1 MAKETTY
8 KVVSPGNF
16 TTFLKRFSSIDPTLL
31 VEIADDEIKAKTHTP
46 DKSVVKYSKMGLNEA
61 FDFVDGVNEPIVF
74 GLFNIE
80 KFANAFRHFESTGF
94 DLIITHDK
102 ANDLNI
108 GTMLTLKSSKLTIKF
123 DCASYRLFTHITDDL
138 FLTGIAGVNGD
149 LQTEFDMDR
158 LTFGSIASICGVD
171 TEHKYITFK
180 TESNKIKAKGKS
192 FDMEILE
199 TEDEQAPAEICVYKT
214 HFGFV
219 DKEDSNV
226 KIAQEKVVFASSD
239 TDTVTVIGKTDE

>member
-1 MAKETTY
+1 MANQTTY
-8 KVVSPGNF
+8 RVVSSGNF

-61 FDFVDGVNEPIVF
+61 FDFVEGVNEPIVF

-80 KFANAFRHFESTGF
+80 KFAGSFKHFGSSDF
-94 DLIITHDK
+94 DIIITHDK

-108 GTMLTLKSSKLTIKF
+108 GTLITLKNSKLTITF
-123 DCASYRLFTHITDDL
+123 DCASYRLFTHINDEL
-138 FLTGIAGVNGD
+138 FLNGIAGVNGD
-149 LQTEFDMDR
+149 LQTEFDMDK

-171 TEHKYITFK
+171 AEHKYITFK
-180 TESNKIKAKGKS
+180 SESNKIKAKGKS

-199 TEDEQAPAEICVYKT
+199 TSEDQNPAEICVYKS

-219 DKEDSNV
+219 DREDSNV
-226 KIAQEKVVFASSD
+226 KIATEKVVFSSTD